1 MAKKSNK
8 SNKSKKYASS
18 KVIMYVQQCDKLPFE
33 SKEALI
39 RRIKNLD
46 YVKRYAVI
54 THDKDK
60 EAKPHVH
67 VVFRFDNK
75 VSITKLAK
83 DLNEPNQAQFE
94 IMTKRGKSVK
104 QCEDNVLAYL
114 THKTKNAKKEGK
126 HQYDP
131 EKVTAN
137 FDYCKHLKK
146 IELKN
151 SRSEQKQ
158 SKESK
163 GEQIDKI
170 LKQFADDEIGREET
184 VHEMRKVDSLLTAK
198 KIQFLDKIEESKNLD
213 SNYQWKQKK
222 HKKYVLW
229 FYGNA
234 GTGKTSEANHILKN
248 KYGNKFF
255 ETGGNRDIFENYSN
269 EHGILIDDF
278 RVSVMDYNEL
288 LKMLDPYK
296 VEVSVSSRY
305 HNKELQGELY
315 IVTCPYNPVEFYKQ
329 MGLCGEDTYDQL
341 ARRINMIVHFEKDK
355 IKVEHIRANT
365 IGSNWNIKEKITP
378 IDSIDNLIGKSIED
392 FYHATDQ
399 LLKNN
404 FNKKARD
411 LPEYDTD
418 STEVTGYEEPKI
430 YMSKGDDGTIS
441 FEKVS
446 LPKGVFPDSKDDNVS
461 GDKTNGDKERDEDD
475 KKGILDNIDLDQLF
489 EE

>member
-1 MAKKSNK
+1 ME
-8 SNKSKKYASS
+8 KKYLSS

-67 VVFRFDNK
+67 VVFRFNNK

-104 QCEDNVLAYL
+104 QCEDNALAYL

-137 FDYCKHLKK
+137 FDYCKYLKK

-158 SKESK
+158 LKESDR
-163 GEQIDKI
+163 EQMGKI
-170 LKQFADDEIGREET
+170 LKRFSDNYEIGREET
-184 VHEMRKVDSLLTAK
+184 VHEMRKVDPILATKNKNLLN
-198 KIQFLDKIEESKNLD
+198 DIENLKNLD
-213 SNYQWKQKK
+213 SIYQWKQEE

-229 FYGNA
+229 FYGNT
-234 GTGKTSEANHILKN
+234 GTGKTSEANHILKS
-248 KYGNKFF
+248 KYGNKIF

-278 RVSVMDYNEL
+278 RADVMDYNEL

-329 MGLCGEDTYDQL
+329 MGLCEEDTYDQL

-355 IKVEHIRANT
+355 IEIEHIRATT
-365 IGSNWNIKEKITP
+365 IGSNWDIKEKITP

-399 LLKNN
+399 LLENN
-404 FNKKARD
+404 FNRKFED
-411 LPEYDTD
+411 LSEDGID
-418 STEVTGYEEPKI
+418 STEATGYEEPKT
-430 YMSKGDDGTIS
+430 YMSESDDGTIT
-441 FEKVS
+441 FETVA
-446 LPKGVFPDSKDDNVS
+446 LPKGIFPDSKDDDVS
-461 GDKTNGDKERDEDD
+461 GDKTNDGKERNDD
-475 KKGILDNIDLDQLF
+475 KKMILDGVDINKLF